1 MERLLQDLRFAARSL
16 SRDRSFSFVSL
27 STLALGIAATVT
39 ALAVTKSVLLNPL
52 PFREPDQLV
61 MVWERPPQGQDRN
74 FTSAYNYVRWRE
86 RAQSLESIGAIAQVP
101 MNVSGLGPAHQVDGL
116 AVTAGFFDA
125 LGVRPLLG
133 RAILPE
139 DESIRPPRAVV
150 LSYGFWQQHY
160 GGARDVIGK
169 SIDLNGGQREIVGV
183 MPAGFAF
190 PAARMSQL
198 FTPLLIDPAAPPGGR
213 NLITV
218 ARIKR
223 GLTLEAARSD
233 MRSVVARLIQERTP
247 NLPPGWSASVF
258 PLLDETVGPVRRI
271 LWVILGSVTCLLL
284 LACAN
289 VANLV
294 LIRAAKRTPELAL
307 RLSLGAGQWRLIQL
321 LAIESVLVTLAAGA
335 VGLGLALVAIPAIPS
350 LFPATFPLPRA
361 AELEVD
367 PSVGALTLLVCG
379 LTGLVFSLLP
389 VARLVQGRLA
399 ASLRAGAQ
407 SAFLSHTRLR
417 RAIVT
422 VEVAIALVLVFA
434 AALMGRSLAAL
445 SSVNPGFQPDRVQ
458 ALSLLMVP
466 ARYAGPNCD
475 RSCPVTF
482 LDRVL
487 EEIRALPGV
496 RSAGSIH
503 FLPLSGIGSG
513 GPVARSDRPR
523 PPDDQLTGAAISVV
537 TDGYFETMGIPLTGR
552 DFSRADRLGGPS
564 VGIVNQAL
572 VRQLFPGENP
582 IGKHIWAGY
591 SPATE
596 RVEII
601 GVAGDVRTGTLD
613 QSPGPAVYIAHS
625 QEPSLFAS
633 VVVQSQGPQ
642 ASMISAV
649 RAAIA
654 RVDPEQ
660 GVSQAVSLDTLVSN
674 ASARP
679 RVQAGVFGIFG
690 MLALVIAAVGLY
702 GVMAYGV
709 EQRRREMAL
718 KLALGAPPR
727 TLLGSVVREGVSL
740 AAAGAVAGALL
751 AWLASGSL
759 DGLLYETRTT
769 DPAILTGVG
778 ITLIAVACLATLAPA
793 LRATRVDPLAVL
805 RDD

>member
-16 SRDRSFSFVSL
+16 FRDQSFTFLSL
-27 STLALGIAATVT
+27 STLALGIAVTVT
-39 ALAVTKSVLLNPL
+39 ALAVTKSVLLDPL
-52 PFREPDQLV
+52 PFTEPDRLV
-61 MVWERPPQGQDRN
+61 MVWERSPQGHERN
-74 FTSAYNYVRWRE
+74 VTSAYNYSRWRE

-101 MNVSGLGPAHQVDGL
+101 MNVSGLGPSHQVDGL
-116 AVTAGFFDA
+116 AVTAGFFEA
-125 LGVRPLLG
+125 LRVRPLLG
-133 RAILPE
+133 RAIRSE
-139 DESIRPPRAVV
+139 DERIRPPRVVV

-169 SIDLNGGQREIVGV
+169 SIDVNGGPREIVGV

-190 PAARMSQL
+190 PAARMGQL
-198 FTPLLIDPAAPPGGR
+198 YMPLAIDPAAPPGGR
-213 NLITV
+213 NLVTV

-223 GLTLEAARSD
+223 GLTLEAARAD
-233 MRSVVARLIQERTP
+233 MRAVVARLIQERTP

-307 RLSLGAGQWRLIQL
+307 RMSLGAGQWRLVQL
-321 LAIESVLVTLAAGA
+321 LAIESVLLTLAAGA
-335 VGLGLALVAIPAIPS
+335 VGMGLALVAMPAIPS
-350 LFPATFPLPRA
+350 LFPSTFPLPRA
-361 AELEVD
+361 TELGVD
-367 PSVGALTLLVCG
+367 SSVGAFTLLACG
-379 LTGLVFSLLP
+379 VTGLVFSLLP
-389 VARLVQGRLA
+389 VVRIGQGRLA
-399 ASLRAGAQ
+399 ALLRAGAQ

-422 VEVAIALVLVFA
+422 VEVAIALVLVFS

-445 SSVNPGFQPDRVQ
+445 SSVNPGFQPDRVL
-458 ALSLLMVP
+458 AVSLLMVP
-466 ARYAGPNCD
+466 ARYAGPDCD

-487 EEIRALPGV
+487 EEIRAMPGV
-496 RSAGSIH
+496 NSAGSIH

-523 PPDDQLTGAAISVV
+523 PPIEQLPSAAISVV

-564 VGIVNQAL
+564 VGIVNQTLA
-572 VRQLFPGENP
+572 RQLFPGENP
-582 IGKHIWAGY
+582 VGKQIWAGY
-591 SPATE
+591 SPITE

-625 QEPSLFAS
+625 QEPSLLAS
-633 VVVQSQGPQ
+633 IVVRSQGQP
-642 ASMISAV
+642 ASIANGV
-649 RAAIA
+649 RTAIA
-654 RVDPEQ
+654 RIDPEQ
-660 GVSQAVSLDTLVSN
+660 GISQAVPLDTIVAN

-690 MLALVIAAVGLY
+690 VLSLVIAAVGLY

-718 KLALGAPPR
+718 KLALGAPPKW
-727 TLLGSVVREGVSL
+727 LLGSVLREAVSL
-740 AAAGAVAGALL
+740 AAVGAMVGALL
-751 AWLASGSL
+751 AWVASGVL
-759 DGLLYETRTT
+759 EGLLYETRTS
-769 DPAILTGVG
+769 DPTILSGVAV
-778 ITLIAVACLATLAPA
+778 TLIAVACLAALAPA

-805 RDD
+805 HED

>member
-1 MERLLQDLRFAARSL
+1 MERLLQDVRFAVRSL

-39 ALAVTKSVLLNPL
+39 ALAVTKTVLLDPL
-52 PFREPDQLV
+52 PFPEPDRLV
-61 MVWERPPQGQDRN
+61 MVWERSAQGDERN
-74 FTSAYNYVRWRE
+74 FTSAYNYIRWRE
-86 RAQSLESIGAIAQVP
+86 RAQSLETIGAMMQVP

-133 RAILPE
+133 RSIRPE
-139 DESIRPPRAVV
+139 DERIRPPRVVV
-150 LSYGFWQQHY
+150 LSYGFWQQHF

-169 SIDLNGGQREIVGV
+169 SIDLNGGPREIVGV
-183 MPAGFAF
+183 VPAGFAF
-190 PAARMSQL
+190 PAARIGQL
-198 FTPLLIDPAAPPGGR
+198 YAPLVIDPAAPPGGR
-213 NLITV
+213 SLITV
-218 ARIKR
+218 ARMKR

-294 LIRAAKRTPELAL
+294 LIRAARRTPELAL
-307 RLSLGAGQWRLIQL
+307 RMSLGAGHWRLVQL
-321 LAIESVLVTLAAGA
+321 LAIESALVTLAAGA
-335 VGLGLALVAIPAIPS
+335 VGLGLTLVAMPAIPS
-350 LFPATFPLPRA
+350 LFPSTFPLPRA
-361 AELEVD
+361 TELEVD
-367 PSVGALTLLVCG
+367 LSVGALTLLVCG

-389 VARLVQGRLA
+389 VVRVVRGRLA
-399 ASLRAGAQ
+399 ASLRTGVQ

-445 SSVNPGFQPDRVQ
+445 SSVNPGFQPDRVV

-466 ARYAGPNCD
+466 ARYAGPGCD

-496 RSAGSIH
+496 NSAGSVH

-523 PPDDQLTGAAISVV
+523 PPEDQLPSAAISVV

-564 VGIVNQAL
+564 VAIVNQTA
-572 VRQLFPGENP
+572 VRRLFPGENP
-582 IGKHIWAGY
+582 IGKYIWAGY

-596 RVEII
+596 QLEII

-633 VVVQSQGPQ
+633 IVVRSQGPQ
-642 ASMISAV
+642 ASIASAV
-649 RAAIA
+649 RSAIA

-660 GVSQAVSLDTLVSN
+660 GISQTVSLGTLVSN

-690 MLALVIAAVGLY
+690 LLSLVIAAVGLY

-727 TLLGSVVREGVSL
+727 MLLGSVVREGVSL
-740 AAAGAVAGALL
+740 AVVGAVAGAVV

-759 DGLLYETRTT
+759 EGLLYETQTT
-769 DPAILTGVG
+769 DLAILSGVG

-805 RDD
+805 HDD